1 MACHVVPSDA
11 ISIVIVEC
19 GQTRLVMKFL
29 QALNCHSYVKFCLN
43 GSLLQTLKIIG
54 LGHSVSEAQDKMNE
68 KYADIMVSRGT

>member
-1 MACHVVPSDA
+1 MACHVVPGDA
-11 ISIVIVEC
+11 VAIMIVEC
-19 GQTRLVMKFL
+19 GQARFIVKLL
-29 QALNCHSYVKFCLN
+29 QSLDRHSYVKFCLN